1 MITFIQTQPGL
12 EAAQARGRKESRSK
26 GLSKEAERTAML
38 AQSLYNERKP
48 GVDAIA
54 KQFLISK
61 MTLYK
66 YLRPQEVK
74 THRKV

>member
-1 MITFIQTQPGL
+1 AL
-12 EAAQARGRKESRSK
+12 ARGRKGGRSK
-26 GLSKEAERTAML
+26 GLSKEAKRTAML

-54 KQFLISK
+54 KQLLISK

-66 YLRPQEVK
+66 YLRHQGVK
-74 THRKV
+74 IHGKV

>member
-1 MITFIQTQPGL
+1 
-12 EAAQARGRKESRSK
+12 
-26 GLSKEAERTAML
+26 ML

-48 GVDAIA
+48 GVVAIA